1 MNKLKFYSNEFI
13 LLGLSVLL
21 MAVYSVLLY
30 FMPYRWIWGIGL
42 LILYIAEFYISYHF
56 VPVTAN
62 YKRWR
67 IYRNEWNTIIVLC
80 MLLVLAWGF
89 ILGTCQLTSENP
101 GLLCI
106 VGIISGTAVFAL
118 FSALFNTSK
127 RSDGHG

>member
-1 MNKLKFYSNEFI
+1 MNKLKSYSNEFI

-67 IYRNEWNTIIVLC
+67 IYRNEWNTIIILC

-89 ILGTCQLTSENP
+89 ILGTCQLTSENT

-106 VGIISGTAVFAL
+106 VGIIIGTSVFAL